1 MQKFSDG
8 NLWIG
13 FSGGVLR
20 YSLAEGKLMTSPF
33 GWSHQRSIV
42 GEPDIDLDTYS
53 QEFRVGWESNQGF
66 YNWGGASIT
75 DSFHFPSTKQS
86 WVLAGYP
93 GQTDLVRYT
102 PSLMIAET
110 SISSYTMGRRVS
122 NTLILT
128 GVDKNE
134 RNRLILY
141 NTQTGNETV
150 VFDGSNEIE
159 IYDMVYLASTNKLL
173 FSGLR
178 FSDNK
183 FVVGEVS
190 P

>member
-1 MQKFSDG
+1 
-8 NLWIG
+8 
-13 FSGGVLR
+13 
-20 YSLAEGKLMTSPF
+20 
-33 GWSHQRSIV
+33 
-42 GEPDIDLDTYS
+42 
-53 QEFRVGWESNQGF
+53 
-66 YNWGGASIT
+66 
-75 DSFHFPSTKQS
+75 
-86 WVLAGYP
+86 
-93 GQTDLVRYT
+93 
-102 PSLMIAET
+102 MIAET